1 MRKYHNTKSRV
12 GTQTFDSKLEAQH
25 YLKLMQRLNHKEI
38 RDLAMQVRIELTL
51 NAEKHREKVHYIAD
65 FVFFD
70 LVLGEW
76 VVWDSKGMP
85 TDAYKIKRKWLLDSF
100 CGFVF
105 IEHTSKEQKQYTPN
119 GKIPLKFSQFVA
131 K

>member
-1 MRKYHNTKSRV
+1 MRKYHNSKSRV
-12 GTQTFDSKLEAQH
+12 GSQTFDSKLEAQH

-38 RDLAMQVRIELTL
+38 RDLARQVRIELTL
-51 NAEKHREKVHYIAD
+51 NAEKHKDKVHYIAD
-65 FVFFD
+65 FIFFD
-70 LVLGEW
+70 LALGEW

-85 TDAYKIKRKWLLDSF
+85 TESYKIKRKWLLDSF

-119 GKIPLKFSQFVA
+119 GKIPLKFS
-131 K
+131 